1 MSQIVQ
7 IVHIARSEG
16 GSLLFF
22 ALVFA
27 ATFLV

>member
-1 MSQIVQ
+1 MNQL
-7 IVHIARSEG
+7 VHLVRSEG

-27 ATFLV
+27 ATFLI